1 MRTHIILLTVV
12 AVPYAAQAADTPDT
26 IVVTANRAEQPLSRV
41 GNQVT
46 LLDTPAIVARQ
57 TQFTT
62 DLLRTTPGVQVTRN
76 GGPGGIAAVFIR
88 GAESDQTVALIDGVK
103 LNNPASPGGG
113 FDFGNLLTGNIA
125 RIEVLRGPST
135 VLWGSQAIGGV
146 VNIVTT
152 LPTDALTANAR
163 AEGGSFGTAQ
173 AVGNVSGKAGPV
185 SASLG
190 AGYFRSDGISAFAA
204 KRGGRE
210 ADGYRNAGANARLGI
225 ALTDTVALDL
235 RGYYSDARADIDGF
249 APPTYAFGDTREY
262 SKVKDLVGYAGVN
275 AALFD
280 GKLKNRVGFAYT
292 NIRRRNFDPQGFTF
306 ETFASRGT
314 NERLEY
320 QGVATPIDAVQ
331 ATFGVERE
339 TSRYRSAS
347 FGGPTAT
354 ARARL
359 DSIYGQVAVTP
370 LPGLTGTAGVRHD
383 DHDRFGGATTFG
395 ASGVWTPGQGSTTL
409 RASYS
414 EGFKAPTLY
423 QLQGDY
429 GNQRLQPE
437 RARGWDAG
445 VAQRLADGRIEA
457 GATFYHRTSR
467 DLIDF
472 VSCFPSTTGICTGRP
487 FGTYDNVAR
496 TRAQGVELAV
506 AVRPVEALTVQANYT
521 YLDAENRATAS
532 ANFGKRL
539 PRRARDTVNV
549 VADYRWPFGLATGA
563 TLSHVGATFDDA
575 ANRNRVAGYVTAD
588 LRASFAVGAHI
599 EVYGRVE
606 NVLDARYETLFRYG
620 TPGRAGYAGVRLRY

>member
-1 MRTHIILLTVV
+1 MRIYFILLLSVV
-12 AVPYAAQAADTPDT
+12 VPLAAHADEAADT

-41 GNQVT
+41 GNQVSV
-46 LLDTPAIVARQ
+46 LDTPAIAARQ
-57 TQFTT
+57 TQFAT

-146 VNIVTT
+146 VNIVTAA
-152 LPTDALTANAR
+152 PTEALTANVR
-163 AEGGSFGTAQ
+163 AEGGSFGTGQ
-173 AVGNVSGKAGPV
+173 VVGNVSGKAGPV
-185 SASLG
+185 SASAG
-190 AGYFRSDGISAFAA
+190 AGYFRSTGISAFAEG
-204 KRGGRE
+204 RGGRE

-225 ALTDTVALDL
+225 ALTDAVSLDL

-249 APPTYAFGDTREY
+249 TPPTYAFGDTREY
-262 SKVKDLVGYAGVN
+262 SKVKDLVGYAGIN

-280 GKLKNRVGFAYT
+280 GKLTNRLGFAYT
-292 NIRRRNFDPQGFTF
+292 NIRRRNFDPDGFTF
-306 ETFASRGT
+306 ETFASKGT
-314 NERLEY
+314 NERIEY
-320 QGVATPIDAVQ
+320 QGVATPVDAVQ

-347 FGGPTAT
+347 FGGAPAS

-370 LPGLTGTAGVRHD
+370 LPGLTGTVGVRHD

-395 ASGVWTPGQGSTTL
+395 ASGVWTPGQGPTTL

-423 QLQGDY
+423 QLLGDY

-445 VAQRLADGRIEA
+445 VTQRLVDGRIEA
-457 GATFYHRTSR
+457 SAVYFSRTSR

-472 VSCFPSTTGICTGRP
+472 VSCFPSTTGICAGRP

-496 TRAQGVELAV
+496 TRARGVELAI

-521 YLDAENRATAS
+521 YLDAENRANSS
-532 ANFGKRL
+532 ANIGKQL
-539 PRRARDTVNV
+539 ARRPRDTVNV
-549 VADYRWPFGLATGA
+549 VADYRWPFGLETGA
-563 TLSHVGATFDDA
+563 TLSHVGASFDDA

-588 LRASFAVGAHI
+588 LRAAYPVTANL

-606 NVLDARYETLFRYG
+606 NLFDARYETVFRYG